1 MAGRNGARP
10 KSRRNQGKASDTED
24 IFTKAVQDLADFEE
38 FRNSLLPALRADL
51 MSGMSPDEMRKKYKA
66 IIQARL
72 IQTAITADDG
82 AALSAAKDIL
92 DRSDGKATEKK
103 EVTHR
108 LSELST
114 EELKA
119 ILISEEQDV
128 ENLLK
133 TTTPGH

>member
-1 MAGRNGARP
+1 
-10 KSRRNQGKASDTED
+10 
-24 IFTKAVQDLADFEE
+24 
-38 FRNSLLPALRADL
+38 

-72 IQTAITADDG
+72 IQTAITSDDG

-108 LSELST
+108 YADMKE
-114 EELKA
+114 EELDA
-119 ILISEEQDV
+119 ILMSEEEDLKHLV
-128 ENLLK
+128 EHTGK
-133 TTTPGH
+133 GH